1 MSNVGTFNLRIDP
14 AKNRL
19 YLSLQ
24 GHLPEAT
31 TLKAVDEIIACVSD
45 LKPGFTVVSD
55 VATFEPATPKGAEDI
70 KQAQAFLARNGLG
83 RVVRVIADGHELE
96 LARTG
101 RPAGYLAETASS
113 IEEAEALLDQV
124 PA

>member
-1 MSNVGTFNLRIDP
+1 MSHVGTFHIRIDP

-24 GHLPEAT
+24 GHLPEAA

-45 LKPGFTVVSD
+45 LKPGFTMVSD
-55 VATFEPATPKGAEDI
+55 VATFKPATPKGAEDI

-83 RVVRVIADGHELE
+83 RAVRVVGDGYEPE

-101 RPAGYLAETASS
+101 RLAGYLTDTAPSLA
-113 IEEAEALLDQV
+113 EAEALLDQV